1 MSDEN
6 KIVLSITPGVE
17 DENVPIGVQLET
29 VGDAV
34 NGHDAFVAMFAG
46 MGIISEEVIKA
57 SMSKYFPDL
66 DEQTKDDWFAAL
78 VLPIAESLG
87 ANFASINETLNML
100 MDVIARGEVET
111 VNGLIDAIMTGYD
124 VEVVDDDGE
133 SDTEG

>member
-17 DENVPIGVQLET
+17 DENVPIGVQLKT
-29 VGDAV
+29 IGDAV

-124 VEVVDDDGE
+124 VEVADDDGE
-133 SDTEG
+133 SSSEG